1 MMKNPIGIVQGRLLP
16 PVNGAI
22 QAFPSDNW
30 KDEFLIASKVGFDM
44 IELIFDG
51 QNNPLFKTGQ
61 AKMVVDLVSEHNLEI
76 SSVSTDF
83 SMYHPL
89 FGDDGDES
97 LITICKLI
105 DICGKVGI
113 DRVGLSFE
121 DNSALL
127 SKKDVK
133 EAIINTKKCCDIASR
148 FDMVITI
155 ETSLHPN
162 NIIEFIDL
170 VDYDN
175 LKVNFD
181 LGNSVS
187 CGEDPALSIL
197 HLNKYIGGV
206 HIKDRTHLFGTTVP
220 LGEGDVNFLNCFKSI
235 SEIGFKGPLVIQGAR
250 GYDDVNTAKRYMEF
264 VKKTMDLI

>member
-133 EAIINTKKCCDIASR
+133 ED
-148 FDMVITI
+148 
-155 ETSLHPN
+155 HP
-162 NIIEFIDL
+162 FPGP
-170 VDYDN
+170 V
-175 LKVNFD
+175 
-181 LGNSVS
+181 
-187 CGEDPALSIL
+187 LS
-197 HLNKYIGGV
+197 
-206 HIKDRTHLFGTTVP
+206 P
-220 LGEGDVNFLNCFKSI
+220 KSI
-235 SEIGFKGPLVIQGAR
+235 KTLLISRYRLWQSQNLVQ
-250 GYDDVNTAKRYMEF
+250 DDGKVTERIRVE
-264 VKKTMDLI
+264 VSKTNSSKVDIHLPIVTMGQLIISQTQIAFRT